1 MNTTTWAKL
10 ITKFF
15 RQVSGMPIM
24 QNATQT
30 VDTKV
35 MVCKD
40 ISFSGLCDQV
50 TAWEMIIHSPSP
62 TALFKSSAIYM
73 IVLGLADDKTRRRWD
88 STFFV
93 TIGRGSC
100 SARVGSLRKK
110 VSFSILS
117 FRFNTSMNWIVSTS
131 LFWKNSAHNPQMSKF
146 TLVPHT
152 AVRIII
158 KANLSPAS
166 FFGLSIR
173 EVNAWRSHHCYLS
186 ASMNSSSSLGLNPKA
201 AGSQVPR
208 SGKDPKPQSQ

>member
-1 MNTTTWAKL
+1 
-10 ITKFF
+10 
-15 RQVSGMPIM
+15 
-24 QNATQT
+24 
-30 VDTKV
+30 
-35 MVCKD
+35 
-40 ISFSGLCDQV
+40 
-50 TAWEMIIHSPSP
+50 
-62 TALFKSSAIYM
+62 M

-117 FRFNTSMNWIVSTS
+117 FKFNTSMNWIVSTS
-131 LFWKNSAHNPQMSKF
+131 LFWKNSAHIPQMSKF
-146 TLVPHT
+146 ILVLHT
-152 AVRIII
+152 AVRITI
-158 KANLSPAS
+158 KSNLSSAS